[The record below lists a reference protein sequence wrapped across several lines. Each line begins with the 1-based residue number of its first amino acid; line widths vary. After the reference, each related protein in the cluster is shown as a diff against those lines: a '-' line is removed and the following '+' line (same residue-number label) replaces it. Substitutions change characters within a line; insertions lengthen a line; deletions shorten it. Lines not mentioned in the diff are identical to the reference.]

1 MQTGKLF
8 TMSCPKKNRM
18 KKIIFLTAA
27 TMFALSFNSFSQIK
41 VNSTGKVGINNTSPS
56 YQLDVS
62 GDFRINDSG
71 DAIIFNN
78 SEFYP
83 DGYISLGSYSD
94 RWEELYAIQ
103 PTFTYSPDIDSDKS
117 FKTDIRSFS
126 DVSEKI
132 GQLRAVK
139 YKLKEQYAKGK
150 EQAKD
155 KGDLYGFIAQ
165 EVIDIFPDIV
175 TTRENG
181 THGIRYTELIPVL
194 VKGLQ
199 EQQKEIDA
207 LKERIEKLESAKK

>member
-1 MQTGKLF
+1 WERVFLLNDLKETFMKL
-8 TMSCPKKNRM
+8 TT
-18 KKIIFLTAA
+18 IFLLG
-27 TMFALSFNSFSQIK
+27 FLALTLNGFSQIK

-132 GQLRAVK
+132 GQLHAVK

-150 EQAKD
+150 EQAKEE
-155 KGDLYGFIAQ
+155 GDLYGFIAQ
-165 EVIDIFPDIV
+165 EVMDIFPDIV

-207 LKERIEKLESAKK
+207 LKERIEKLESSKK